1 MLPGP
6 SDDRPTNAPV
16 PPPAAGRQVI
26 PRPEGWRLGP
36 PPPWA
41 GVVAGGGGHISLP
54 MVRRAVGAVAT
65 PALSVD
71 GSGPDGSGPGG
82 SDPVGS
88 DPVGSDPVGSDPG
101 TAPGSLPFSAAR
113 SAPPGTTDRSAVLV
127 ALFEEGG
134 EARVI
139 LTVRSDR
146 LRSHRGE
153 VAFPGGRLDA
163 GEGPVEAA
171 LREAEEEVGLTPSLV
186 EVIGSL
192 TPLSTYSSGTRMTP
206 IVGTLASR
214 PVLRAAPGE
223 VARIFDVSLRDLI
236 ADGVFHT
243 EVWPPRPG
251 RPVLRADGSAF
262 WGGAVAP
269 VVFYD
274 VAGETVWGATARILT
289 ELLAAVLA
297 AG

>member
-88 DPVGSDPVGSDPG
+88 DPG

-127 ALFEEGG
+127 ALFEEDG

-146 LRSHRGE
+146 HR
-153 VAFPGGRLDA
+153 
-163 GEGPVEAA
+163 
-171 LREAEEEVGLTPSLV
+171 
-186 EVIGSL
+186 
-192 TPLSTYSSGTRMTP
+192 Y
-206 IVGTLASR
+206 
-214 PVLRAAPGE
+214 
-223 VARIFDVSLRDLI
+223 
-236 ADGVFHT
+236 H
-243 EVWPPRPG
+243 
-251 RPVLRADGSAF
+251 
-262 WGGAVAP
+262 
-269 VVFYD
+269 
-274 VAGETVWGATARILT
+274 
-289 ELLAAVLA
+289 
-297 AG
+297 

>member
-71 GSGPDGSGPGG
+71 GS
-82 SDPVGS
+82 
-88 DPVGSDPVGSDPG
+88 DPVGSDPG

-127 ALFEEGG
+127 ALFEEDG

-171 LREAEEEVGLTPSLV
+171 LREAEEEVGLAPSLV

>member
-71 GSGPDGSGPGG
+71 GS
-82 SDPVGS
+82 DPVGS
-88 DPVGSDPVGSDPG
+88 GPG
-101 TAPGSLPFSAAR
+101 TAPGSLPSSAAR

-127 ALFEEGG
+127 ALFEEDG

-262 WGGAVAP
+262 WGGPVAP